1 MDRSKTQSPNRIRRL
16 LFRTPKP
23 FAAFEYPAFRL
34 LWFSANFVA
43 LGIWA
48 ERLAVGWLV
57 LEQTDSV
64 LLSAATFAAGSA
76 PGIIAAPIGGAVADR
91 FPRNRL
97 LPLTAFT
104 RAISILSIALIALSG
119 FSNPWPIFVIVAIEG
134 VVNSF
139 DMPAKQGLI
148 TDIVPREARMNAIS
162 VHSVGTRAV
171 AAGGAL
177 ASGII
182 AEFVGI
188 PAALFAA
195 AGAVLLGGIV
205 VLFVPTIRTT
215 VRQTGASAKNI
226 FKDAIVGIRA
236 MMRIPT
242 VSTLLWMAIV
252 VEIFGFA
259 YDSVMPAMA
268 RDELMVAES
277 GLGTLRF
284 AAGLGAVAGAIALTF
299 LGDFSRKGPLL
310 LGIAMGYG
318 IGLMGVAASP
328 NLITAL
334 LLVTMV
340 GAAASMFDAME
351 WTLLQANVP
360 NRLRGRVI
368 GGWVFAIGFGWVGH
382 LAMGVVGDTFGVRWA
397 IGGAGLIVAA
407 TSLIVLAI
415 SPVLRRA

>member
-1 MDRSKTQSPNRIRRL
+1 MDRSKSQSPTRTRRL

-23 FAAFEYPAFRL
+23 FAAFEYPAYRL

-97 LPLTAFT
+97 LPLTALI
-104 RAISILSIALIALSG
+104 RSSSILLIALIALSG
-119 FSNPWPIFVIVAIEG
+119 FPNPWPIFVIVAIEG

-171 AAGGAL
+171 AAAGAL

-195 AGAVLLGGIV
+195 AGAVLVGAVI

-226 FKDAIVGIRA
+226 FKDAIVGIRS
-236 MMRIPT
+236 MMRIPA

-284 AAGLGAVAGAIALTF
+284 AAGLGAVAGAIALSL

-310 LGIAMGYG
+310 LGIAIGYG
-318 IGLMGVAASP
+318 LGLIGVATSP
-328 NLITAL
+328 NLIMAL

-382 LAMGVVGDTFGVRWA
+382 IAMGAVGDAFGVRWA
-397 IGGAGLIVAA
+397 IGGAGFVVVA
-407 TSLIVLAI
+407 TSIIVLAF
-415 SPVLRRA
+415 SRVLRRA

>member
-1 MDRSKTQSPNRIRRL
+1 MDRSKSQSPPRKRRL
-16 LFRTPKP
+16 LTRTPKP
-23 FAAFEYPAFRL
+23 LAAFSYPSYRL

-57 LEQTDSV
+57 LEQTESV

-97 LPLTAFT
+97 LRLTALVRT
-104 RAISILSIALIALSG
+104 VSMLLIALVALKG
-119 FSNPWPIFVIVAIEG
+119 FSNPWPIFVLVAFEG

-148 TDIVPREARMNAIS
+148 TDIVPRENRMNAIS

-171 AAGGAL
+171 AAAGAL
-177 ASGII
+177 ASGIV
-182 AEFVGI
+182 AEFLGI
-188 PAALFAA
+188 PTALFCA
-195 AGAVLLGGIV
+195 AGSVLIGGII
-205 VLFVPTIRTT
+205 VLFVPTIRSSLS
-215 VRQTGASAKNI
+215 RPSSSFGPI
-226 FKDAIVGIRA
+226 FKDAVIGIRS
-236 MMRIPT
+236 MLRIPT
-242 VSTLLWMAIV
+242 VSTLLWIAIV

-268 RDELMVAES
+268 RDELSVSES

-284 AAGLGAVAGAIALTF
+284 AAGIGAVAGAIFLAF
-299 LGDFSRKGPLL
+299 LGDFTRKGPLL
-310 LGIAMGYG
+310 LAITMGYG
-318 IGLMGVAASP
+318 LGLIGVATSA
-328 NLITAL
+328 NFIVALIIVA
-334 LLVTMV
+334 MV
-340 GAAASMFDAME
+340 GAAASMFDAMQ

-382 LAMGVVGDTFGVRWA
+382 LAMGAVGELIGVRWA
-397 IGGAGLIVAA
+397 IGGAGLVVAA
-407 TSLIVLAI
+407 TSLVALAVSSRI
-415 SPVLRRA
+415 RRT

>member
-1 MDRSKTQSPNRIRRL
+1 MARSKSQSPTGRRRS
-16 LFRTPKP
+16 LFRSPKP
-23 FAAFEYPAFRL
+23 FAAFDYPAFRL
-34 LWFSANFVA
+34 VWISSNFVA
-43 LGIWA
+43 LGLWA

-57 LEQTDSV
+57 LEWTDSV

-76 PGIIAAPIGGAVADR
+76 PSIIAAPFGGAVADR

-97 LPLTAFT
+97 LPIT
-104 RAISILSIALIALSG
+104 ALIITTLILLITLVALSG
-119 FSNPWPIFVIVAIEG
+119 YSNPWPIFVLIAIQG

-162 VHSVGTRAV
+162 VHSVGTRSVSAL
-171 AAGGAL
+171 GAL

-188 PAALFAA
+188 PAALFVAA
-195 AGAVLLGGIV
+195 VSVLLGGIV
-205 VLFVPTIRTT
+205 VMFVPTIRTS
-215 VRQTGASAKNI
+215 VRQTGASVANI
-226 FKDAIVGIRA
+226 FRDAIIGIRA

-268 RDELMVAES
+268 RDELNVAES

-284 AAGLGAVAGAIALTF
+284 TAGIGAVVGAIALTF
-299 LGDFSRKGPLL
+299 LGDFTRKGPLL

-318 IGLMGVAASP
+318 LGLMGVAASP

-334 LLVTMV
+334 LLVTIV

-351 WTLLQANVP
+351 WTLLQAHVP
-360 NRLRGRVI
+360 NRLRGRAI

-382 LAMGVVGDTFGVRWA
+382 LAMGAVGDAFGVRWA
-397 IGGAGLIVAA
+397 IGGAGMIVVV
-407 TSLIVLAI
+407 TSVIALAVA
-415 SPVLRRA
+415 PVLRRA

>member
-1 MDRSKTQSPNRIRRL
+1 MHRSQSQSPTRKRRS
-16 LFRTPKP
+16 LFRIPKP

-97 LPLTAFT
+97 LPLTALI
-104 RAISILSIALIALSG
+104 RATSILSIALIALNG
-119 FSNPWPIFVIVAIEG
+119 FSNPWPIFVIVAFEG

-171 AAGGAL
+171 AAVGAL

-188 PAALFAA
+188 AAALFFASA
-195 AGAVLLGGIV
+195 SVLVGGIV
-205 VLFVPTIRTT
+205 VLFMPTIQTT
-215 VRQTGASAKNI
+215 VRQTGASASRI
-226 FKDAIVGIRA
+226 LKDAIIGIRS
-236 MMRIPT
+236 MMRIPA

-268 RDELMVAES
+268 RDELRVAES

-360 NRLRGRVI
+360 NRLRGRAI

-382 LAMGVVGDTFGVRWA
+382 LAMGAVGELIGVRWA
-397 IGGAGLIVAA
+397 LGGAGLIVAA
-407 TSLIVLAI
+407 TSLIALAI

>member
-1 MDRSKTQSPNRIRRL
+1 MDRSKSHSATQRRP
-16 LFRTPKP
+16 FPFKTPKP
-23 FAAFEYPAFRL
+23 FAAFEYPSFRL
-34 LWFSANFVA
+34 VWLGSNFVA

-57 LEQTDSV
+57 LEQTESV

-76 PGIIAAPIGGAVADR
+76 PSIIAAPIGGAVADR

-97 LPLTAFT
+97 LPITAFT
-104 RAISILSIALIALSG
+104 TAALILLIMFVALNG
-119 FSNPWPIFVIVAIEG
+119 FSNPWPIFVLVAIRG

-171 AAGGAL
+171 SAAGAL
-177 ASGII
+177 VSGII
-182 AEFVGI
+182 AEFLGI
-188 PAALFAA
+188 PAALLAA
-195 AGAVLLGGIV
+195 AISVLIGGV
-205 VLFVPTIRTT
+205 VVMFVPTIRTPIA
-215 VRQTGASAKNI
+215 QTGASVKNV
-226 FKDAIVGIRA
+226 FNDAIVGIRS

-268 RDELMVAES
+268 RDELNVAES

-310 LGIAMGYG
+310 LGIAFGYG
-318 IGLMGVAASP
+318 LGLMGVATSP

-360 NRLRGRVI
+360 NRLRGRAI

-382 LAMGVVGDTFGVRWA
+382 LAMGAVGDVFGVRWA
-397 IGGAGLIVAA
+397 IGGAGLVVAA
-407 TSLIVLAI
+407 ASLIALAI

>member
-1 MDRSKTQSPNRIRRL
+1 MVRNIQSL
-16 LFRTPKP
+16 KP
-23 FAAFEYPAFRL
+23 LAAFSYPSFRL

-57 LEQTDSV
+57 LEQTNSV

-76 PGIIAAPIGGAVADR
+76 PSIIAAPIGGAVADR

-97 LPLTAFT
+97 LLFTALI
-104 RAISILSIALIALSG
+104 RASSILLIALVALSG
-119 FSNPWPIFVIVAIEG
+119 FANPWPIFVIVAFEG

-148 TDIVPREARMNAIS
+148 TDIVPRESRMNAIS

-171 AAGGAL
+171 AAVGAL
-177 ASGII
+177 SSGII

-188 PAALFAA
+188 PAALFVAA
-195 AGAVLLGGIV
+195 TSILIGAIIIA
-205 VLFVPTIRTT
+205 FVPN
-215 VRQTGASAKNI
+215 VREVVNRSGASAARI
-226 FKDAIVGIRA
+226 FKDAVIGIRS
-236 MMRIPT
+236 MLRMPT
-242 VSTLLWMAIV
+242 VSTLLWIAIV

-268 RDELMVAES
+268 RDELGVTES

-284 AAGLGAVAGAIALTF
+284 AAGLGAVAGAIFLSF

-310 LGIAMGYG
+310 LAITMGYG
-318 IGLMGVAASP
+318 IGLMGVATSA
-328 NLITAL
+328 NYIVALIVVA
-334 LLVTMV
+334 MV
-340 GAAASMFDAME
+340 GAAASMFDAMQ

-382 LAMGVVGDTFGVRWA
+382 LTMGAIGELIGVRWA
-397 IGGAGLIVAA
+397 LGGAGLVVAT
-407 TSLIVLAI
+407 TSLAVLAF
-415 SPVLRRA
+415 SARLRKV

>member
-1 MDRSKTQSPNRIRRL
+1 MDRSKSQPSGRTRRF

-23 FAAFEYPAFRL
+23 FAAFEHRAFRL

-57 LEQTDSV
+57 LEQTNSV

-76 PGIIAAPIGGAVADR
+76 PSLIAAPIGGAVADR

-97 LPLTAFT
+97 LLLTALI
-104 RAISILSIALIALSG
+104 RAISILLIALVALSG
-119 FSNPWPIFVIVAIEG
+119 FSNPWPIFVIVAFEG

-148 TDIVPREARMNAIS
+148 TDIVPRESRMNAIS
-162 VHSVGTRAV
+162 VHSVGTRSV
-171 AAGGAL
+171 AAAGSL

-195 AGAVLLGGIV
+195 SGSILVGGVIV
-205 VLFVPTIRTT
+205 WFVPTMRSTA
-215 VRQTGASAKNI
+215 RMARSSLRRI
-226 FKDAIVGIRA
+226 FKEAVIGIRSIL
-236 MMRIPT
+236 RLPT

-268 RDELMVAES
+268 RDELGVTES

-284 AAGLGAVAGAIALTF
+284 AAGIGAVIGAVFLSF
-299 LGDFSRKGPLL
+299 LGDFRRKGPLL
-310 LGIAMGYG
+310 LAITAGYG
-318 IGLMGVAASP
+318 IGLVGVASSS
-328 NLITAL
+328 NLVMAL
-334 LLVTMV
+334 IVVTMV
-340 GAAASMFDAME
+340 GAAASMFDAMQ

-360 NRLRGRVI
+360 DRLRGRVI

-382 LAMGVVGDTFGVRWA
+382 LSMGAVGELIGVRWA
-397 IGGAGLIVAA
+397 LGGAGLVVAV

-415 SPVLRRA
+415 SPLLRRA

>member
-1 MDRSKTQSPNRIRRL
+1 MWLSS
-16 LFRTPKP
+16 
-23 FAAFEYPAFRL
+23 
-34 LWFSANFVA
+34 NFVA
-43 LGIWA
+43 FGIWA

-57 LEQTDSV
+57 LEQTGSV

-76 PGIIAAPIGGAVADR
+76 PSIIAAPIGGAVADR

-97 LPLTAFT
+97 LPITAL
-104 RAISILSIALIALSG
+104 IMVVLILLIALVALNG
-119 FSNPWPIFVIVAIEG
+119 FSNPWPIFVLIAIHG
-134 VVNSF
+134 GVNSF

-171 AAGGAL
+171 SAVGAL

-195 AGAVLLGGIV
+195 AGSVLVGGIIV
-205 VLFVPTIRTT
+205 MFVPTIQTT
-215 VRQTGASAKNI
+215 VRQTGASAARI
-226 FKDAIVGIRA
+226 FKDAIIGIRS

-268 RDELMVAES
+268 RDELKVAES

-299 LGDFSRKGPLL
+299 LGDFSKKGPLL

-318 IGLMGVAASP
+318 LGLMGVAASP

-360 NRLRGRVI
+360 NRLRGRAI

-382 LAMGVVGDTFGVRWA
+382 LAMGAVGDAFGVRWA
-397 IGGAGLIVAA
+397 IGGAGLVVAA
-407 TSLIVLAI
+407 TSLIALAI

>member
-1 MDRSKTQSPNRIRRL
+1 MDRSKSQSASRTRRN
-16 LFRTPKP
+16 LFRTLKP

-34 LWFSANFVA
+34 VWLSSNFVA
-43 LGIWA
+43 FGMWA

-57 LEQTDSV
+57 LEQTGSV

-76 PGIIAAPIGGAVADR
+76 PSIIAAPIGGAVADR

-97 LPLTAFT
+97 LPITAL
-104 RAISILSIALIALSG
+104 IMVVLILLIALVALNG
-119 FSNPWPIFVIVAIEG
+119 FSNPWPIFVLIAIRG

-171 AAGGAL
+171 SAVGAL

-195 AGAVLLGGIV
+195 AGAVLIGGV
-205 VLFVPTIRTT
+205 VVMFVPT
-215 VRQTGASAKNI
+215 VRASMDRASASITGI
-226 FKDAIVGIRA
+226 FKDAIIGIRS
-236 MMRIPT
+236 MMRIPV

-318 IGLMGVAASP
+318 LGLMGVAASP
-328 NLITAL
+328 DLITAL

-360 NRLRGRVI
+360 NRLRGRAI

-382 LAMGVVGDTFGVRWA
+382 LAMGAVGDAFGVRWA

-407 TSLIVLAI
+407 TSLIALAI

>member
-1 MDRSKTQSPNRIRRL
+1 MDRSQSQSPTRRRRL
-16 LFRTPKP
+16 LSRTPKP

-97 LPLTAFT
+97 LPLTAMI
-104 RAISILSIALIALSG
+104 RATSILSIALIALNG
-119 FSNPWPIFVIVAIEG
+119 FSNPWPIFVLLAFEG
-134 VVNSF
+134 MVNSF

-148 TDIVPREARMNAIS
+148 TDIVPRDARMNAIS

-171 AAGGAL
+171 AAVGAL

-195 AGAVLLGGIV
+195 AGAVLIGGV
-205 VLFVPTIRTT
+205 VVMFVPTIRTT
-215 VRQTGASAKNI
+215 VRQTGTSAKRI
-226 FKDAIVGIRA
+226 FKDAVVGIRA

-268 RDELMVAES
+268 RDELKVAES

-284 AAGLGAVAGAIALTF
+284 AAGLGAVAGAIALSF

-318 IGLMGVAASP
+318 LGLMGVAASP
-328 NLITAL
+328 NLVMAL

-360 NRLRGRVI
+360 NRLRGRAI

-382 LAMGVVGDTFGVRWA
+382 LAMGVVGDAFGVRWA

-407 TSLIVLAI
+407 TSLIALAI

>member
-1 MDRSKTQSPNRIRRL
+1 MDRSKPQPTGRTRRS

-23 FAAFEYPAFRL
+23 FAAFEHRAFRL

-57 LEQTDSV
+57 LEQTNSV

-76 PGIIAAPIGGAVADR
+76 PSLIAAPIGGAVADR

-97 LPLTAFT
+97 LLLTAFV
-104 RAISILSIALIALSG
+104 RAISILLIALIALSG
-119 FSNPWPIFVIVAIEG
+119 FANPWPIFVIVAFEG
-134 VVNSF
+134 VINSF

-148 TDIVPREARMNAIS
+148 TDIVPRESRMNAIS
-162 VHSVGTRAV
+162 VHSVGTRSV
-171 AAGGAL
+171 AAAGSL

-195 AGAVLLGGIV
+195 SASILVGGVIV
-205 VLFVPTIRTT
+205 WFVPTMRS
-215 VRQTGASAKNI
+215 SARMARSSLARI
-226 FKDAIVGIRA
+226 FREAVIGIRSIL
-236 MMRIPT
+236 RLPT

-268 RDELMVAES
+268 RDELGVTES

-284 AAGLGAVAGAIALTF
+284 AAGIGAVIGAVFLSF
-299 LGDFSRKGPLL
+299 LGDFRRKGPLL
-310 LGIAMGYG
+310 LAITAGYG
-318 IGLMGVAASP
+318 IGLIGVASSS
-328 NLITAL
+328 NLVMAL
-334 LLVTMV
+334 IVVTMV
-340 GAAASMFDAME
+340 GAAASMFDAMQ

-360 NRLRGRVI
+360 DRLRGRVI

-382 LAMGVVGDTFGVRWA
+382 LSMGAVGELIGVRWA
-397 IGGAGLIVAA
+397 LGGAGLIVAA
-407 TSLIVLAI
+407 TSLVALAV
-415 SPVLRRA
+415 SSVLRRA

>member
-1 MDRSKTQSPNRIRRL
+1 MERSKSQSTSRTRRN

-23 FAAFEYPAFRL
+23 FAAFKYPAFRL
-34 LWFSANFVA
+34 VWLSSNFVA
-43 LGIWA
+43 FGMWA

-57 LEQTDSV
+57 LEQTGSV

-76 PGIIAAPIGGAVADR
+76 PSIIAAPIGGAVADR

-97 LPLTAFT
+97 LPITALIMV
-104 RAISILSIALIALSG
+104 ALILMIALVALNG
-119 FSNPWPIFVIVAIEG
+119 FSNPWPIFVLIAIRG
-134 VVNSF
+134 GVNSF

-171 AAGGAL
+171 SAAGAL
-177 ASGII
+177 VSGII
-182 AEFVGI
+182 AEFIGI

-195 AGAVLLGGIV
+195 AGSVLVGGIV
-205 VLFVPTIRTT
+205 VLFVPTIQTT
-215 VRQTGASAKNI
+215 IRQTGTSAARI
-226 FKDAIVGIRA
+226 FKDAIIGIRS

-268 RDELMVAES
+268 RDELKVAES

-310 LGIAMGYG
+310 LGIAFGYG
-318 IGLMGVAASP
+318 LGLIGVATSP

-360 NRLRGRVI
+360 NRLRGRAI

-382 LAMGVVGDTFGVRWA
+382 LAMGAIGDAFGVRWA
-397 IGGAGLIVAA
+397 IGGAGLVVAA

-415 SPVLRRA
+415 SPVLRRV

>member
-1 MDRSKTQSPNRIRRL
+1 MSPTPRSRRRRSIFAL
-16 LFRTPKP
+16 PKP
-23 FAAFEYPAFRL
+23 FAVFKYPAYRL

-43 LGIWA
+43 LGTWA

-57 LEQTDSV
+57 LEQTNSV
-64 LLSAATFAAGSA
+64 LLSAATFAARSA

-91 FPRNRL
+91 FPRNRV
-97 LPLTAFT
+97 LPLTALIMAT
-104 RAISILSIALIALSG
+104 TILMTAIIALNG
-119 FSNPWPIFVIVAIEG
+119 FSNPWPIFVLISIQG

-139 DMPAKQGLI
+139 EMPAKQGLI
-148 TDIVPREARMNAIS
+148 TDIVPREARMNAIA

-171 AAGGAL
+171 AAVGAL

-195 AGAVLLGGIV
+195 AGSILVGGIV
-205 VLFVPTIRTT
+205 VLFVPTIQTT
-215 VRQTGASAKNI
+215 VRQTGASAARI
-226 FKDAIVGIRA
+226 FKDAVIGIRS
-236 MMRIPT
+236 MMRMPT
-242 VSTLLWMAIV
+242 VSTLLWMAVV

-268 RDELMVAES
+268 RDELNVTES

-284 AAGLGAVAGAIALTF
+284 AAGLGAVAGAIALSF

-310 LGIAMGYG
+310 LGIALGYG
-318 IGLMGVAASP
+318 LGLMGVATSP

-334 LLVTMV
+334 VLVMMV

-360 NRLRGRVI
+360 DRLRGRVI

-382 LAMGVVGDTFGVRWA
+382 LAMGAVGEAVGVRWA
-397 IGGAGLIVAA
+397 IGGAGLVVAA
-407 TSLIVLAI
+407 TSLIALAI

>member
-1 MDRSKTQSPNRIRRL
+1 MDRSKSQPPVRRRRS
-16 LFRTPKP
+16 LFRSPKP
-23 FAAFEYPAFRL
+23 FAVFEYPAYRL

-43 LGIWA
+43 LGTWA

-57 LEQTDSV
+57 LEQTNSV
-64 LLSAATFAAGSA
+64 LLSAATFAARSA

-97 LPLTAFT
+97 LPLTALIMAT
-104 RAISILSIALIALSG
+104 TILMTALIALNG
-119 FSNPWPIFVIVAIEG
+119 FSNPWPIFVLISIQG

-139 DMPAKQGLI
+139 EMPAKQGLI
-148 TDIVPREARMNAIS
+148 TDIVPREARMNAIA

-171 AAGGAL
+171 AAVGAL

-182 AEFVGI
+182 AEFLGI
-188 PAALFAA
+188 PAALFMA
-195 AGAVLLGGIV
+195 AGSILIGGIV
-205 VLFVPTIRTT
+205 VLFVPTIQTT
-215 VRQTGASAKNI
+215 VRQTGASAARI
-226 FKDAIVGIRA
+226 FKDAVIGIRS
-236 MMRIPT
+236 MMRMPT
-242 VSTLLWMAIV
+242 VSTLLWMAVV

-268 RDELMVAES
+268 RDELNVTES

-284 AAGLGAVAGAIALTF
+284 AAGLGAVAGAVALSF
-299 LGDFSRKGPLL
+299 LGDFTRKGPLL
-310 LGIAMGYG
+310 LGIALGYG
-318 IGLMGVAASP
+318 LGLVGVATSP
-328 NLITAL
+328 NLVMAL
-334 LLVTMV
+334 VLVMMV

-382 LAMGVVGDTFGVRWA
+382 LAMGVVGDAFGVRWA
-397 IGGAGLIVAA
+397 IGGAGLVVVA
-407 TSLIVLAI
+407 TSLIALAI
-415 SPVLRRA
+415 SPILRRA

>member
-1 MDRSKTQSPNRIRRL
+1 MDPSQSQSPPQKRRL
-16 LFRTPKP
+16 LPRTPSP
-23 FAAFEYPAFRL
+23 FAAFRYPAFRL
-34 LWFSANFVA
+34 VWISSNFVA

-76 PGIIAAPIGGAVADR
+76 PSIIAAPVGGAVADR

-97 LPLTAFT
+97 LPIT
-104 RAISILSIALIALSG
+104 ALIMAVLILLITLVALNG
-119 FSNPWPIFVIVAIEG
+119 FSNPWPIFVLIAIHG

-148 TDIVPREARMNAIS
+148 TDIVPRESRMNAIS
-162 VHSVGTRAV
+162 VHSVGTRSVSAI
-171 AAGGAL
+171 GAL

-182 AEFVGI
+182 AEFFGV
-188 PAALFAA
+188 PTALLAA
-195 AGAVLLGGIV
+195 AGSILIGGVV
-205 VLFVPTIRTT
+205 VLFVPTVRTT
-215 VRQTGASAKNI
+215 VRQTSASMKRI
-226 FKDAIVGIRA
+226 FVDAVIGIRT
-236 MMRIPT
+236 MIRIPT

-268 RDELMVAES
+268 RDELNVAES

-284 AAGLGAVAGAIALTF
+284 AAGIGAVAGAIALSF

-310 LGIAMGYG
+310 LGIAVGYG

-382 LAMGVVGDTFGVRWA
+382 LAMGAVGDAFGVRWA

-407 TSLIVLAI
+407 ASLIALAI

>member
-1 MDRSKTQSPNRIRRL
+1 MRRL
-16 LFRTPKP
+16 LSRTPKP

-57 LEQTDSV
+57 LEQTNSV

-97 LPLTAFT
+97 LPLTAFI
-104 RAISILSIALIALSG
+104 RVISILSISLIALNG
-119 FSNPWPIFVIVAIEG
+119 FSNPWPIFVILAFEG
-134 VVNSF
+134 MVNSF

-171 AAGGAL
+171 AAVGAL
-177 ASGII
+177 ASGVI

-195 AGAVLLGGIV
+195 AGAVLIGGV
-205 VLFVPTIRTT
+205 VVMFVPTIRTT
-215 VRQTGASAKNI
+215 VRQTRASVKNI

-236 MMRIPT
+236 MARIPT

-268 RDELMVAES
+268 RDELKVAES

-284 AAGLGAVAGAIALTF
+284 AAGLGAVAGAISLSF

-318 IGLMGVAASP
+318 LGLIGVAASP
-328 NLITAL
+328 NLIMAL

-360 NRLRGRVI
+360 NRLRGRAI

-382 LAMGVVGDTFGVRWA
+382 LAMGAVGDAFGVRWA

-407 TSLIVLAI
+407 TSLIALAI

>member
-1 MDRSKTQSPNRIRRL
+1 MDRSRSQSPAPKRR
-16 LFRTPKP
+16 FWRRTPKP
-23 FAAFEYPAFRL
+23 FAAFDYPAFRL
-34 LWFSANFVA
+34 IWFSSNFVA
-43 LGIWA
+43 LGTWA

-64 LLSAATFAAGSA
+64 LLSAATFAVRSA
-76 PGIIAAPIGGAVADR
+76 PAIIAAPIGGAVADR
-91 FPRNRL
+91 FPRKRL
-97 LPLTAFT
+97 LPLTALI
-104 RAISILSIALIALSG
+104 RATAIVLTALVALNG
-119 FSNPWPIFVIVAIEG
+119 FSNPWPIFVLIAIEG

-139 DMPAKQGLI
+139 EMPAKQGLI

-171 AAGGAL
+171 AAVGAL

-195 AGAVLLGGIV
+195 AGSILIGGIV
-205 VLFVPTIRTT
+205 VLFVPTIQTSI
-215 VRQTGASAKNI
+215 RQTGASAKRI
-226 FKDAIVGIRA
+226 FKDAVVGIRS
-236 MMRIPT
+236 MMRMPT
-242 VSTLLWMAIV
+242 VSTLLWMAII

-268 RDELMVAES
+268 RDELMVTES

-284 AAGLGAVAGAIALTF
+284 AAGLGAVAGAIALSF

-310 LGIAMGYG
+310 LGIATGYG
-318 IGLMGVAASP
+318 LGLIGVASSP
-328 NLITAL
+328 NLIMAL
-334 LLVTMV
+334 ILVMMV

-360 NRLRGRVI
+360 DRLRGRVI

-382 LAMGVVGDTFGVRWA
+382 LAMGAVGELVGVRWA
-397 IGGAGLIVAA
+397 IGGAGLIVAV
-407 TSLIVLAI
+407 TSLLVLAI
-415 SPVLRRA
+415 SPVLKRA

>member
-1 MDRSKTQSPNRIRRL
+1 MDRSKPQPTGRTRRS

-23 FAAFEYPAFRL
+23 FAVFEHRAFRL

-76 PGIIAAPIGGAVADR
+76 PSLIAAPIGGAVADR

-97 LPLTAFT
+97 LVLTALV
-104 RAISILSIALIALSG
+104 RAISILLIAFIALSG
-119 FSNPWPIFVIVAIEG
+119 FANPWPIFVIVAFEG
-134 VVNSF
+134 VINSF

-148 TDIVPREARMNAIS
+148 TDIVPRESRMNAIS
-162 VHSVGTRAV
+162 VHSVGTRSV
-171 AAGGAL
+171 AAIGSL
-177 ASGII
+177 TSGII

-195 AGAVLLGGIV
+195 SASILVGGVIV
-205 VLFVPTIRTT
+205 WFVPTMRS
-215 VRQTGASAKNI
+215 SARMARSSLTRI
-226 FKDAIVGIRA
+226 FREAIIGIRSIL
-236 MMRIPT
+236 RLPT

-268 RDELMVAES
+268 RDELGVTES

-284 AAGLGAVAGAIALTF
+284 AAGIGAVIGAVFLSF
-299 LGDFSRKGPLL
+299 LGDFRRKGPLL
-310 LGIAMGYG
+310 LAITAGYG
-318 IGLMGVAASP
+318 IGLIGVASSS
-328 NLITAL
+328 NLVMAL
-334 LLVTMV
+334 IVVTMV
-340 GAAASMFDAME
+340 GAAASMFDAMQ

-360 NRLRGRVI
+360 DRLRGRVI

-382 LAMGVVGDTFGVRWA
+382 LSMGAVGELIGVRWA
-397 IGGAGLIVAA
+397 LGGAGLVVAV
-407 TSLIVLAI
+407 TSLLVLAI
-415 SPVLRRA
+415 SPLLRKV

>member
-1 MDRSKTQSPNRIRRL
+1 MDRSQSQSPTRRRRL
-16 LFRTPKP
+16 HCFRTPKP

-97 LPLTAFT
+97 LPLTAFI
-104 RAISILSIALIALSG
+104 RVISILSIALIALNG
-119 FSNPWPIFVIVAIEG
+119 FSNPWPIFVLLAFEG
-134 VVNSF
+134 MVNSF

-171 AAGGAL
+171 AAIGAL

-195 AGAVLLGGIV
+195 AGSVLVGGIV
-205 VLFVPTIRTT
+205 VMFVPTIRTT
-215 VRQTGASAKNI
+215 VRQTGASVKNI
-226 FKDAIVGIRA
+226 FKDAIVGIRS
-236 MMRIPT
+236 MIRIPT

-268 RDELMVAES
+268 RDELQVAES

-284 AAGLGAVAGAIALTF
+284 AAGLGAVAGAIAYL
-299 LGDFSRKGPLL
+299 S
-310 LGIAMGYG
+310 
-318 IGLMGVAASP
+318 S
-328 NLITAL
+328 
-334 LLVTMV
+334 
-340 GAAASMFDAME
+340 
-351 WTLLQANVP
+351 
-360 NRLRGRVI
+360 
-368 GGWVFAIGFGWVGH
+368 
-382 LAMGVVGDTFGVRWA
+382 
-397 IGGAGLIVAA
+397 A
-407 TSLIVLAI
+407 TSVAKGHCYSELLWATV
-415 SPVLRRA
+415 

>member
-1 MDRSKTQSPNRIRRL
+1 MDRSKSQSPGRTRRT

-34 LWFSANFVA
+34 VWLSSNFVA
-43 LGIWA
+43 FGMWA

-57 LEQTDSV
+57 LEQTGSV

-76 PGIIAAPIGGAVADR
+76 PSIIAAPIGGAVADR

-97 LPLTAFT
+97 LPITALIMV
-104 RAISILSIALIALSG
+104 ALILLIALVALNG
-119 FSNPWPIFVIVAIEG
+119 FSNPWPIFVLIAIRG
-134 VVNSF
+134 GVNSF

-171 AAGGAL
+171 SAAGAL

-182 AEFVGI
+182 AEFIGI

-195 AGAVLLGGIV
+195 AGSVLVGGIV
-205 VLFVPTIRTT
+205 VLFVPTIQTT
-215 VRQTGASAKNI
+215 IRQTGASATRI
-226 FKDAIVGIRA
+226 FKDAIIGIRS

-277 GLGTLRF
+277 GLGILRF

-318 IGLMGVAASP
+318 LGLMGVAASP
-328 NLITAL
+328 NLVMAL

-360 NRLRGRVI
+360 NRLRGRAI

-382 LAMGVVGDTFGVRWA
+382 LAMGAVGDAFGVRWA

>member
-1 MDRSKTQSPNRIRRL
+1 MDRSKSQSPKRRHRS

-23 FAAFEYPAFRL
+23 FAAFSYPSFRL

-97 LPLTAFT
+97 LPLTALI
-104 RAISILSIALIALSG
+104 RATSILSIALVALSG
-119 FSNPWPIFVIVAIEG
+119 FSSPWPIFVIVAFEG

-162 VHSVGTRAV
+162 VHSIGTRAV
-171 AAGGAL
+171 AAAGAL

-195 AGAVLLGGIV
+195 AGSVLIGGV
-205 VLFVPTIRTT
+205 VVVFVPTIRTT
-215 VRQTGASAKNI
+215 IRQTGSSMKNI

-268 RDELMVAES
+268 RDELKVTES

-284 AAGLGAVAGAIALTF
+284 AAGLGAVAGAIALSF

-318 IGLMGVAASP
+318 LGLMGVAASP
-328 NLITAL
+328 NLITAM

-382 LAMGVVGDTFGVRWA
+382 LTMGVVGELVGVRWA

-407 TSLIVLAI
+407 TSLIALAI

>member
-1 MDRSKTQSPNRIRRL
+1 MHRSQSQS
-16 LFRTPKP
+16 PKP
-23 FAAFEYPAFRL
+23 FAAFDYPAFRL
-34 LWFSANFVA
+34 LWLSANFVA

-97 LPLTAFT
+97 LPLTAFV
-104 RAISILSIALIALSG
+104 RAASMLSIALFALSG
-119 FSNPWPIFVIVAIEG
+119 FPNPWPIFVILAFEG

-171 AAGGAL
+171 AAVGAL

-182 AEFVGI
+182 AEFIGI
-188 PAALFAA
+188 YAALFVA
-195 AGAVLLGGIV
+195 AGAVLIGGIIV
-205 VLFVPTIRTT
+205 IFVPTMRSS
-215 VRQTGASAKNI
+215 VRQAGASLRNTLGSI
-226 FKDAIVGIRA
+226 FKDAIVGVRA

-268 RDELMVAES
+268 RDELGVAES

-284 AAGLGAVAGAIALTF
+284 AAGLGAVAGAIALSF

-318 IGLMGVAASP
+318 LGLMGVASSP

-382 LAMGVVGDTFGVRWA
+382 LAMGAVGDAFGVRWA

-407 TSLIVLAI
+407 TSLIALAI

>member
-1 MDRSKTQSPNRIRRL
+1 MDPSQSQSPPQRRRL
-16 LFRTPKP
+16 LPRTPSP
-23 FAAFEYPAFRL
+23 FAAFRYPGFRL
-34 LWFSANFVA
+34 LWFGANFVA

-76 PGIIAAPIGGAVADR
+76 PGIIAAPFGGAVADR

-97 LPLTAFT
+97 LPLTALI
-104 RAISILSIALIALSG
+104 RAISMLSIALIALNG
-119 FSNPWPIFVIVAIEG
+119 FSNPWPIFVIVAFEG

-171 AAGGAL
+171 AAVGAL

-182 AEFVGI
+182 AEFIGI
-188 PAALFAA
+188 PAALLVAA
-195 AGAVLLGGIV
+195 SAVLIGGIV
-205 VLFVPTIRTT
+205 VLFTPTIRSTA
-215 VRQTGASAKNI
+215 RQTGASAKNI
-226 FKDAIVGIRA
+226 FKDAMIGIRS

-259 YDSVMPAMA
+259 YDSVMPALA
-268 RDELMVAES
+268 RDELNVAES

-284 AAGLGAVAGAIALTF
+284 AAGIGAVAVAIALSF

-310 LGIAMGYG
+310 LGIAVGYG

-382 LAMGVVGDTFGVRWA
+382 LAMGAVGDAFGVRWA

-407 TSLIVLAI
+407 ASLIALAI

>member
-1 MDRSKTQSPNRIRRL
+1 MDRSKSQSASRTRRT

-34 LWFSANFVA
+34 VWLSSNFVA
-43 LGIWA
+43 FGMWA

-57 LEQTDSV
+57 LEQTGSV

-76 PGIIAAPIGGAVADR
+76 PSIIAAPIGGAVADR

-97 LPLTAFT
+97 LPITALIMV
-104 RAISILSIALIALSG
+104 ALILMIALVALNG
-119 FSNPWPIFVIVAIEG
+119 FSNPWSIFVLIAIRG
-134 VVNSF
+134 GVNSF

-171 AAGGAL
+171 SAAGAL
-177 ASGII
+177 VSGII

-195 AGAVLLGGIV
+195 AGSVLVGGIV
-205 VLFVPTIRTT
+205 VLFVPTIQTT
-215 VRQTGASAKNI
+215 VRQTGASAARI
-226 FKDAIVGIRA
+226 FKDAIIGIRS

-268 RDELMVAES
+268 RDELKVAES

-318 IGLMGVAASP
+318 LGLMGVAASP

-360 NRLRGRVI
+360 NRLRGRAI

-382 LAMGVVGDTFGVRWA
+382 LAMGAVGDAFGVRWA
-397 IGGAGLIVAA
+397 IGGAGMIVAA

>member
-1 MDRSKTQSPNRIRRL
+1 MVRNIQSL
-16 LFRTPKP
+16 KP
-23 FAAFEYPAFRL
+23 LAAFSYPSFRL

-76 PGIIAAPIGGAVADR
+76 PSIIAAPIGGAVADR

-97 LPLTAFT
+97 LLLTALI
-104 RAISILSIALIALSG
+104 RATSILLIALVALSG
-119 FSNPWPIFVIVAIEG
+119 FSNPWPIFVIVAFEG

-148 TDIVPREARMNAIS
+148 TDIVPRESRMNAIS

-171 AAGGAL
+171 AAVGAL
-177 ASGII
+177 SSGII

-188 PAALFAA
+188 PAALFVAA
-195 AGAVLLGGIV
+195 TSILIGTVIIA
-205 VLFVPTIRTT
+205 FVPNVRAT
-215 VRQTGASAKNI
+215 VNRSSASVAQI
-226 FKDAIVGIRA
+226 FKDAVIGIRS
-236 MMRIPT
+236 MLRMPT
-242 VSTLLWMAIV
+242 VSTLLWIAIV

-268 RDELMVAES
+268 RDELGVTES

-284 AAGLGAVAGAIALTF
+284 AAGLGAVAGAIFLSF

-310 LGIAMGYG
+310 LAITMGYG
-318 IGLMGVAASP
+318 IGLLGVATSA
-328 NLITAL
+328 NYIVALIVVA
-334 LLVTMV
+334 MV
-340 GAAASMFDAME
+340 GAAASMFDAMQ

-382 LAMGVVGDTFGVRWA
+382 LTMGAIGELVGVRWA
-397 IGGAGLIVAA
+397 LGGAGLVVAVA
-407 TSLIVLAI
+407 SLIALAF
-415 SPVLRRA
+415 SSRLRRA